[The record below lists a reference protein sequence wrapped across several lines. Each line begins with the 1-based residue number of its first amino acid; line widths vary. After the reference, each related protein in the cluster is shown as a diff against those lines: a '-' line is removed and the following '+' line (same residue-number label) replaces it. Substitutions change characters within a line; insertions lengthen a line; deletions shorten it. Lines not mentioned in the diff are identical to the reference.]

1 MAATTDATPA
11 PRTRLIINADDFAF
25 TPAVTAGI
33 LEAHAAG
40 SVTSTSMMVH
50 CPGWEDGVRQAR
62 ATPTL
67 GIMAD
72 GSADID
78 LIRVRTR
85 VDLGYPVPGW
95 WGTELR
101 VAGINTRR
109 VADEAILYTPWFGPR
124 TLTSSAGTEVILSV
138 ASPIAPW
145 GEVDGTVIAIRRGAG
160 NTRIR
165 CAASTRS
172 RRLRMEQERAEC
184 EEGASDEGH
193 GVRWFAR
200 TATTAARWH
209 PRSRVH
215 ANEQRPGSPKMWGL
229 GGAGTEHTPP

>member
-1 MAATTDATPA
+1 MV
-11 PRTRLIINADDFAF
+11 ADDTAF
-25 TPAVTAGI
+25 VRDRFKAVLETAGHRAI
-33 LEAHAAG
+33 VVASGGELLARVKAEA
-40 SVTSTSMMVH
+40 
-50 CPGWEDGVRQAR
+50 
-62 ATPTL
+62 
-67 GIMAD
+67 
-72 GSADID
+72 ADID

-229 GGAGTEHTPP
+229 GGAGTEHTPPCGHPSRAGTMQ